1 MKYSILLLV
10 SIVFFSANLSAQV
23 SVPEQQSKII
33 SKPDPNFCI
42 YLCFGQSNMEG
53 NAAIL
58 SADRTGVNPRF
69 KVMTVAP
76 DDYAHL
82 RRSVGSWYTAVPPL
96 CRWDTGLTPADYF
109 GRTLVDSLADSIK
122 VGVIVIAMGGS
133 GIDAFDKDNY
143 IQYYNAADAWQ
154 KGLMNV
160 YGGCPY
166 AKMIEMAKKA
176 QQVGVIKGILLHQG
190 ESNNGQ
196 SDWPLKV
203 KKIYNNMLEDL
214 SIEPNSIPLLVGE
227 MLRQDQGGICWG
239 MNNIIATLPN
249 IMPNSYPISS
259 EGCTGNAHDTIPGD
273 GFHFS
278 TLGARELGKRYGLQL
293 LSVSKPYYT
302 VEGQT
307 VDHLAVEGTDII
319 MLPSSRKKMPLT
331 AVYAD
336 GHTQDIS
343 FRATYEIS
351 NPEVVQITEGYIET
365 LKEGN
370 ATITASY
377 KGALGEQ
384 KQVTSYVTSTSFP
397 LTKEIFNPSI
407 DLIGTFNDTTKTLRT
422 GQRGFGGWT
431 YSNGVNLSAYK
442 YLVVK
447 LASSTSS
454 SASLRIFDENKY
466 SSAGGYY
473 TSAFGSKIQLNVNL
487 KTMVRSGTST
497 KVDPSHLY
505 IIGVWSTG
513 SSDIVFSDVYATNNT
528 DYSKPTALE
537 YVSNT
542 QMDENEIVDVY
553 SLMGVKLRSQ
563 IERKKAIDGLSDGI
577 YLVGNNK
584 KFIKTLKTNAIN

>member
-1 MKYSILLLV
+1 MKYFILLLAN
-10 SIVFFSANLSAQV
+10 IVFFSSNLSAQV
-23 SVPEQQSKII
+23 SVPEQQSKIT
-33 SKPDPNFCI
+33 SKPDPNFHI

-58 SADRTGVNPRF
+58 SEDRVGVNSRF

-76 DDYAHL
+76 DDKAHL
-82 RRSVGSWYTAVPPL
+82 GRSVGSWYTAVPPL

-109 GRTLVDSLADSIK
+109 GRTMVDSLADSIK

-143 IQYYNAADAWQ
+143 VQYYNNADAWQ

-160 YGGCPY
+160 YGGNPY

-190 ESNNGQ
+190 ESNNMQ
-196 SDWPLKV
+196 TDWPQKV
-203 KKIYNNMLEDL
+203 EKIYTNILEDL
-214 SIEPNSIPLLVGE
+214 NIEPNSIPLLAGE

-239 MNNIIATLPN
+239 MNSIIATLSYN
-249 IMPNSYPISS
+249 IPNSYPISS
-259 EGCTGNAHDTIPGD
+259 EGCSGNGTD

-278 TLGARELGKRYGLQL
+278 TIGARELGKRYGLQM
-293 LSVSKPYYT
+293 LSVSKTYT
-302 VEGQT
+302 TEEGQT
-307 VDHLAVEGTDII
+307 VDHLAIECSDYT
-319 MLPSSRKKMPLT
+319 MLPGSIKKIPLT
-331 AVYAD
+331 AVFED

-351 NPEVVQITEGYIET
+351 NPEAVRMTNGFIET
-365 LKEGN
+365 IKDGT

-377 KGALGEQ
+377 KGTLGQQ
-384 KQVTSYVTSTSFP
+384 KQVTLHITSTSFP
-397 LTKEIFNPSI
+397 LTKELFNPSI
-407 DLIGTFNDTTKTLRT
+407 YSTGTFNETTKALRT
-422 GQRGFGGWT
+422 GQWGFEGWA

-454 SASLRIFDENKY
+454 GTSLRLFDENSY
-466 SSAGGYY
+466 WAGAATYD
-473 TSAFGSKIQLNVNL
+473 FGSKKQLNVNL
-487 KTMVRSGTST
+487 ATMYRSGTTT

-505 IIGVWSTG
+505 IIGMWSTG
-513 SSDIVFSDVYATNNT
+513 GSDIVFSDVYVTNNT

-537 YVSNT
+537 DVIDAHAT
-542 QMDENEIVDVY
+542 ENEIVDVY
-553 SLMGVKLRSQ
+553 NIMGMKIQSQ
-563 IERKKAIDGLSDGI
+563 IKRSEMRKDLPTGLYIVGRKK
-577 YLVGNNK
+577 VMVVNNY
-584 KFIKTLKTNAIN
+584 

>member
-1 MKYSILLLV
+1 MKYSILLLA
-10 SIVFFSANLSAQV
+10 SIVFFSSNLSAQV
-23 SVPEQQSKII
+23 SIPEKQSEII
-33 SKPDPNFCI
+33 SKPDPNFHI

-58 SADRTGVNPRF
+58 SADRAGVNSRF

-76 DDYAHL
+76 DDKAHL
-82 RRSVGSWYTAVPPL
+82 GRSVGSWYTAVPPL

-133 GIDAFDKDNY
+133 GIDAFDKVNY
-143 IQYYNAADAWQ
+143 VQYYNAADAWQ

-160 YGGCPY
+160 YGGSPY

-190 ESNNGQ
+190 ESNNMQ
-196 SDWPLKV
+196 SDWPQKV

-214 SIEPNSIPLLVGE
+214 SIEPNSIPLLAGE

-239 MNNIIATLPN
+239 MNSIIATLPN

-259 EGCTGNAHDTIPGD
+259 LGCTGNAHDTIPGD

-278 TLGARELGKRYGLQL
+278 TLGARELGKRYGLKL
-293 LSVSKPYYT
+293 LSVAKPYST

-307 VDHLAVEGTDII
+307 VDHLAIEGTDII

-365 LKEGN
+365 LKEGT

-384 KQVTSYVTSTSFP
+384 KQLTSSVTSTSFP
-397 LTKEIFNPSI
+397 LTKDIFNPSI
-407 DLIGTFNDTTKTLRT
+407 YATGTFNETMKTLRT
-422 GQRGFGGWT
+422 GQSGFGGWS
-431 YSNGVNLSAYK
+431 YNNGVNLSAYK

-454 SASLRIFDENKY
+454 SASLRIFDENRY

-473 TSAFGSKIQLNVNL
+473 TSAFGSKKQLNINL
-487 KTMVRSGTST
+487 ATMYRSGTST

-505 IIGVWSTG
+505 IIGLWSTG
-513 SSDIVFSDVYATNNT
+513 SSDIVFSDVYVTNNT

-537 YVSNT
+537 YVSNKEI
-542 QMDENEIVDVY
+542 DENEMVDVY
-553 SLMGVKLRSQ
+553 SVMGVKLRSQ
-563 IERKKAIDGLSDGI
+563 IERKKAIDGLSVGI

-584 KFIKTLKTNAIN
+584 DFSKILKINAIN